1 MIVLGYT
8 TFALKVTNV
17 APTISPWGIFNSL
30 NQQLGVDVPFFLQRL
45 PVTDRASFTDPGKP
59 DTQTA
64 AIQWGDGTT
73 DSSNV
78 FEAFSD
84 AFGGVVGQLRQ
95 SHRTR
100 TRVPTVSLSW
110 SPIRIRMRTPS
121 RHKSRS

>member
-1 MIVLGYT
+1 MSRSSCNDCL
-8 TFALKVTNV
+8 
-17 APTISPWGIFNSL
+17 S
-30 NQQLGVDVPFFLQRL
+30 QM
-45 PVTDRASFTDPGKP
+45 RASFTDPGKP

-95 SHRTR
+95 SHRYANAVTYGLALAV
-100 TRVPTVSLSW
+100 TDKDKDA
-110 SPIRIRMRTPS
+110 TPS

>member
-1 MIVLGYT
+1 MIVPGYT

-17 APTISPWGIFNSL
+17 APISPWGIFNSL

-45 PVTDRASFTDPGKP
+45 PVTVRASFTDPGKP

-78 FEAFSD
+78 FRSIQRRVW
-84 AFGGVVGQLRQ
+84 GVVGQLRQ
-95 SHRTR
+95 SHRYANAGKLR
-100 TRVPTVSLSW
+100 
-110 SPIRIRMRTPS
+110 
-121 RHKSRS
+121 SRSRGHR

>member
-1 MIVLGYT
+1 MSRSSCNDCL
-8 TFALKVTNV
+8 
-17 APTISPWGIFNSL
+17 S
-30 NQQLGVDVPFFLQRL
+30 QC
-45 PVTDRASFTDPGKP
+45 ASFTDPGKP

-95 SHRTR
+95 SHRYANAGA
-100 TRVPTVSLSW
+100 TVSLSRL
-110 SPIRIRMRTPS
+110 PTRIRTRTPS